1 MSQVI
6 FEQLFE
12 RMEADEFS
20 EPTWSLPDFKQTYS
34 PVVKKIKKACKEK
47 GVVFE
52 EFLSYWRERKLLER
66 RLDQAKSRA
75 GRRKYLA
82 R

>member
-20 EPTWSLPDFKQTYS
+20 ESVWSFPDFKRTYS
-34 PVVKKIKKACKEK
+34 PTVKLVKKACKEK

-66 RLDQAKSRA
+66 RLDKAKSRA
-75 GRRKYLA
+75 CRRKYLA